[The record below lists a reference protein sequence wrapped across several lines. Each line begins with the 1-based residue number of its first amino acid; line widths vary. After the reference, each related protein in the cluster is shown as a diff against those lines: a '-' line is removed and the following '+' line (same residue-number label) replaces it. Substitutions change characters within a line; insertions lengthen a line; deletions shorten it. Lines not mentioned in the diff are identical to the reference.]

1 MKKYIP
7 CKHYSKLYINYVY
20 VLNRQASKHMR
31 QKLMEL
37 KGEIDKPTSSFG
49 DFTVSLSVIDRK
61 GRLIISKNI

>member
-1 MKKYIP
+1 MIKRAVFREALQI
-7 CKHYSKLYINYVY
+7 
-20 VLNRQASKHMR
+20 LNPFAPNNKASKHMR